1 MTDTPTHPID
11 KELVA
16 KRFSYSRST
25 YDREAS
31 VQRQVAEKMMRLL
44 TDALLSAGIPRPQ
57 LPTHFRHI
65 VELGCGTGSYSRMLL
80 NTLQPETLLLNDL
93 CRDMEECVRELCT
106 TRTPRVSFLPGDA
119 EALDFP
125 RETDLIT
132 SCSTLQWFND
142 PGAFLTRCHQALV
155 ADGLLAFSTFGTTNM
170 HEIRQLTGHG
180 LDYLSVEE
188 LQALLS
194 PHFDI
199 LHAEE
204 EVVTLP
210 FPTPQAVLKH
220 LKQTGVTGTEKRIW
234 TRSRLQSF
242 CKEYTTRFSD
252 AAGNVNLTYHPIYI
266 IARKNKIMETK
277 NIYFISGID
286 TDAGKSYCTAWYA
299 RELMQRGLRVI
310 TQKFIQTGN
319 TGHSEDIDLH
329 RRLTG
334 TGYLPEDKEGL
345 TMPEIF
351 SYPCSPHLAAR
362 IDKRPIDFGKIER
375 ATRELSHR
383 YDTVLVEGAGGLMV
397 PLTED
402 FLTIDYIAEKQYPL
416 IFVTSGKLG
425 SINHTLLS
433 FEAIKNRDIAL
444 DTVLYNLYPTVEDK
458 TIQEDTM
465 KYIKQYLSKHFPGTK
480 FEVVPEIV

>member
-1 MTDTPTHPID
+1 MD
-11 KELVA
+11 KPLNPMDKQLIASRFA
-16 KRFSYSRST
+16 KARNT
-25 YDREAS
+25 YTREAR
-31 VQRQVAEKMMRLL
+31 VQQQVAEKMM
-44 TDALLSAGIPRPQ
+44 Q
-57 LPTHFRHI
+57 LIKEPYTRFRRV
-65 VELGCGTGSYSRMLL
+65 VEFGCGTGSYSRILL
-80 NTLQPETLLLNDL
+80 HTLQPETLLLNDL
-93 CRDMEECVRELCT
+93 CREMEECVKELCDGT
-106 TRTPRVSFLPGDA
+106 TVQFVPGDA
-119 EALDFP
+119 EAIDFP
-125 RETDLIT
+125 GETDLIT

-142 PGAFLTRCHQALV
+142 PGAFFTRCHQALV
-155 ADGLLAFSTFGTTNM
+155 ADGLLAFSTFGATNM

-266 IARKNKIMETK
+266 IARKKNKIMETK

-299 RELMQRGLRVI
+299 RELMQRDLRVI

-362 IDKRPIDFGKIER
+362 IDKRPIDFEKIER

-433 FEAIKNRDIAL
+433 FEAIKNRGIAL

>member
-1 MTDTPTHPID
+1 
-11 KELVA
+11 
-16 KRFSYSRST
+16 
-25 YDREAS
+25 
-31 VQRQVAEKMMRLL
+31 
-44 TDALLSAGIPRPQ
+44 
-57 LPTHFRHI
+57 
-65 VELGCGTGSYSRMLL
+65 
-80 NTLQPETLLLNDL
+80 
-93 CRDMEECVRELCT
+93 
-106 TRTPRVSFLPGDA
+106 
-119 EALDFP
+119 
-125 RETDLIT
+125 
-132 SCSTLQWFND
+132 
-142 PGAFLTRCHQALV
+142 
-155 ADGLLAFSTFGTTNM
+155 
-170 HEIRQLTGHG
+170 
-180 LDYLSVEE
+180 
-188 LQALLS
+188 
-194 PHFDI
+194 
-199 LHAEE
+199 
-204 EVVTLP
+204 
-210 FPTPQAVLKH
+210 
-220 LKQTGVTGTEKRIW
+220 
-234 TRSRLQSF
+234 
-242 CKEYTTRFSD
+242 
-252 AAGNVNLTYHPIYI
+252 
-266 IARKNKIMETK
+266 
-277 NIYFISGID
+277 
-286 TDAGKSYCTAWYA
+286 
-299 RELMQRGLRVI
+299 MQRDLRVI

-351 SYPCSPHLAAR
+351 SYPCSPPR
-362 IDKRPIDFGKIER
+362 RPHRQAPDRLRKIER

-433 FEAIKNRDIAL
+433 FEAIKNRGIAL